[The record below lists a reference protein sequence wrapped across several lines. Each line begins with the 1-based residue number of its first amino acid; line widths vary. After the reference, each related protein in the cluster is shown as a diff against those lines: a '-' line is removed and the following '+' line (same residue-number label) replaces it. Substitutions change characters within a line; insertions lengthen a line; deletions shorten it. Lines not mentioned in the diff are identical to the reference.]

1 MSRDQLLIVGAFFV
15 TYFVWG
21 STYLANY
28 WAIQTLPV
36 FGMGGARFLTAGVLL
51 YALSIFVGAKH
62 KPTFSQFKNAGLIG
76 VLFLTLGTGT
86 VVWAQQWVP
95 TSTTALIISFE
106 PLLVMLVM
114 WVFFRSRPPAK
125 AFLGAA
131 VSIAGMFLLI
141 NQPTTISGEGM
152 VPGLIGIVFGMC
164 CWAFGMTLSPRLDM
178 GKNKF
183 RATAMQMLVGGS
195 VLLAFS
201 FLVNDWEGF
210 TLAQVSTRSALAW
223 GFLVIFGAI
232 LAFSAFNFLLS
243 KVSPDKAS
251 TNTYVNPVVAV
262 ALGALLNGESV
273 TTQTMVAGAV
283 MLAGV
288 YFIQSAGKE
297 EEGEEVENVL
307 GFMPEESSIVE

>member
-1 MSRDQLLIVGAFFV
+1 MTKDQYLIILSFFI

-51 YALSIFVGAKH
+51 YGISQLVGKQESLGVKQVA
-62 KPTFSQFKNAGLIG
+62 NAGLIG
-76 VLFLTLGTGT
+76 VLFLAMGTGT

-106 PLLVMLVM
+106 PLFVMLLM
-114 WVFFRSRPPAK
+114 WVAFNNKPAGK
-125 AFLGAA
+125 AFVGAA
-131 VSIAGMFLLI
+131 VSIGGMYLLI
-141 NQPTTISGEGM
+141 NQPTLLSGEGSVKGVLGILAGM
-152 VPGLIGIVFGMC
+152 VCWGL
-164 CWAFGMTLSPRLDM
+164 GMTLVPRLDM
-178 GKNKF
+178 GENKF
-183 RATAMQMLVGGS
+183 KATAVQMLIGGA

-201 FLVNDWEGF
+201 FAVNDWAGWSYHD
-210 TLAQVSTRSALAW
+210 VSLRSALAF
-223 GFLVIFGAI
+223 GFLVFFGAI

-243 KVSPDKAS
+243 RVSPDKAA

-262 ALGALLNGESV
+262 ALGALLNGEIV
-273 TTQTMVAGAV
+273 TERTIIAGVV

-288 YFIQSAGKE
+288 YFIQSASTPA
-297 EEGEEVENVL
+297 VEDLRDAGPVV
-307 GFMPEESSIVE
+307 PAKK